1 MTITSQKKRKPAQ
14 RRRAYTKPTPSRKGH
29 VPQRQQ
35 VGNVR
40 TPSFA
45 QERARG
51 TVPLPPAVHVG
62 QRAVSAPKPPPQKV
76 WRPRKASVRL
86 HLGMLAARNVRLY
99 IFMGTALMLISLCG
113 ALTLGVGLV
122 YANGILPSVRSLG
135 VALGGASPDEAAN
148 MLRGAWG
155 AITITDGE
163 RSFAI
168 APADYGVALDAQATA
183 QLAWEQGRGQGSFL
197 PAVLGGV
204 DVPPVV
210 TIEANT
216 LRIGLSDLAAEFER
230 SAVNAGVQLV
240 AGEVQP
246 TAPINGSTLDIEA
259 TVASLQANAGEILVD
274 GVLEVIMRSVQPA
287 ITDAAPLVA
296 EAQRVLSSPLPI
308 RAYDPIRDEWL
319 DWSVAPETWAN
330 WITIVPDGDRPLG
343 FRLSVQADGLRGYLA
358 QQNDALGAARYINLD
373 EAVNAVQATFAAN
386 RTDAWVR
393 IYHNDRQHVVQ
404 AGQTIISIAWD
415 YGVPYPWIQQAN
427 GGIENI
433 SVGQTITIP
442 SADNFLDFPVI
453 PNKRII
459 VSISQQRAWF
469 YENGG
474 VKWEWLV
481 STGIQSSPTWP
492 GIYQIISHEINAY
505 ASNWDL
511 WMPYFMGV
519 YRPIPGTDFVNGFH
533 GFPTRGSSQL
543 LWTNSLGT
551 RVTYGCI
558 LLSNDNVALLWDW
571 AEEGVV
577 VEIRA

>member
-1 MTITSQKKRKPAQ
+1 MTLSAPKKRKAAK
-14 RRRAYTKPTPSRKGH
+14 RRRALIKPTAAQGVH
-29 VPQRQQ
+29 VPQYKSDH
-35 VGNVR
+35 VR
-40 TPSFA
+40 IPSFA
-45 QERARG
+45 QERAR
-51 TVPLPPAVHVG
+51 VPAAPPFTLPKALSPKSRR
-62 QRAVSAPKPPPQKV
+62 QSA
-76 WRPRKASVRL
+76 R
-86 HLGMLAARNVRLY
+86 RNMRLY
-99 IFMGTALMLISLCG
+99 LLSGAAFMLISLCG
-113 ALTLGVGLV
+113 ALTLGVGIV

-135 VALGGASPDEAAN
+135 LALGGDAPDEAAN
-148 MLRGAWG
+148 RLRGAWG

-183 QLAWEQGRGQGSFL
+183 QLAWEQGRGQGNLL
-197 PAVLGGV
+197 PAFLGGV
-204 DVPPVV
+204 DVAPVV
-210 TIEANT
+210 TIDANA

-230 SAVNAGVQLV
+230 PAVNAGVQLV

-259 TVASLQANAGEILVD
+259 TVANLQANAGEILAD
-274 GVLEVIMRSVQPA
+274 GILEVAMRSVQPA

-296 EAQRVLSSPLPI
+296 EAQRILSSPLPI

-319 DWSVAPETWAN
+319 DWSVTPETWAN
-330 WITIVPDGDRPLG
+330 WITIVPDGNSPLG
-343 FRLSVQADGLRGYLA
+343 FRLSVQADGLRGYLM
-358 QQNDALGAARYINLD
+358 QQNEALDAARYIHLD
-373 EAVNAVQATFAAN
+373 EAVGVVQATFAAN

-393 IYHNDRQHVVQ
+393 IYHNDRKHVVQ
-404 AGQTIISIAWD
+404 AGETIISIAWD

-433 SVGQTITIP
+433 SVGQSITIP

-453 PNKRII
+453 PYKRIV

-474 VKWEWLV
+474 VKWEWVV

-519 YRPIPGTDFVNGFH
+519 YRPIPGADFVNGFH
-533 GFPTRGSSQL
+533 GFPTRGGSQL

-558 LLSNDNVALLWDW
+558 LLSNENIALLWEW